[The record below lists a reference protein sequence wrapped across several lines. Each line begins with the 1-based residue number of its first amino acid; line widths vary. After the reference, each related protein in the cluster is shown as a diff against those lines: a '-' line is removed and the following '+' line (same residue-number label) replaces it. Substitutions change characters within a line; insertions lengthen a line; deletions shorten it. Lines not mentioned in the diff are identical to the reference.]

1 MAAKAYKV
9 RRKTRSNPAV
19 KFTGKNAKE
28 IAEWIR
34 EQGGNAK
41 IRGRRID
48 IVESDGSSRSVKSGD
63 IVISSQG
70 LLSIVSE
77 KEFAEEFYPVKAFS
91 EV

>member
-9 RRKTRSNPAV
+9 RRKTRSNPA
-19 KFTGKNAKE
+19 
-28 IAEWIR
+28 
-34 EQGGNAK
+34 
-41 IRGRRID
+41 
-48 IVESDGSSRSVKSGD
+48 VKSGD

>member
-1 MAAKAYKV
+1 MAVRSYKV

-19 KFTGKNAKE
+19 KFNGKNAKE

-34 EQGGNAK
+34 EQGGTAK

-48 IVESDGSSRSVKSGD
+48 IIESDESYRSVKTGD
-63 IVISSQG
+63 VVIATPG

-77 KEFAEEFYPVKAFS
+77 KEFAEEYYPVKAFS

>member
-9 RRKTRSNPAV
+9 RRKTHSNPAV
-19 KFTGKNAKE
+19 KFNGKNAKE

-34 EQGGNAK
+34 EQGGVAK

-48 IVESDGSSRSVKSGD
+48 IIESDESYRSVKTGD
-63 IVISSQG
+63 VVISTPG
-70 LLSIVSE
+70 LLSIVTE
-77 KEFAEEFYPVKAFS
+77 KEFEEDFYPVKAFA